1 MIENAGLQCDD
12 QTDFVDKAQR
22 GELRLGE
29 DGADP
34 PPAGDPVLDLCIG
47 DTAEAREYLKFQE
60 LRIIETQRLCGLA
73 QSRRVS
79 LAADPAHA
87 GPDVDR
93 GLVPFVKQLGVKDDL
108 AIGNG
113 DKIGRNIG
121 AQVAGVGFSNRGA
134 VSEPPPA
141 ALQSFAARSSRRACT

>member
-1 MIENAGLQCDD
+1 MQRND
-12 QTDFVDKAQR
+12 QTDLVGKTER
-22 GELRLGE
+22 GELGLGE
-29 DGADP
+29 DGAGP
-34 PPAGDPVLDLCIG
+34 PPAGDPFLDLRIG

-60 LRIIETQRLCGLA
+60 LRIIETQRLCSLA
-73 QSRRVS
+73 QSLS

-141 ALQSFAARSSRRACT
+141 ALQSFAVRSSRRACT